1 MKKFLPSKLE
11 FGRHETAVL
20 CRETFSELPQLFLLG
35 IGLFFNKIGALL
47 FLSLPLQVKV
57 ES

>member
-1 MKKFLPSKLE
+1 MKKFLPNELQFSPYK
-11 FGRHETAVL
+11 TAVL
-20 CRETFSELPQLFLLG
+20 CRETFSELPLLFLLG